1 MEQIAVVKTVMENGM
16 AQIAVERETACGAAH
31 SCSECAGC
39 EKMMTRTHNVVTAYN
54 DARANPGDVVK
65 VRSEN
70 AAFFKTAAIVYLLPL
85 LLLLVFYGLS
95 SLMPLP
101 SMAEG
106 FRLLI
111 GAAGFCAGILVA
123 VLWDRHMK
131 KINGLRFH
139 IVEVK
144 RACSGM

>member
-1 MEQIAVVKTVMENGM
+1 MEQIAVVKTVLANGM

-39 EKMMTRTHNVVTAYN
+39 EKMMTRTENVVMAYN

-85 LLLLVFYGLS
+85 ALLLALYIAATAAALGG
-95 SLMPLP
+95 
-101 SMAEG
+101 EG
-106 FRLLI
+106 MRLLV
-111 GAAGFCAGILVA
+111 GALGFVVGVLAAI
-123 VLWDRHMK
+123 LWDRHMK
-131 KINGLRFH
+131 KVNGLRFH